1 MIEDF
6 KGKIITDEDVSLPK
20 MEDYFYNSLTP
31 FLKQDEKDSDSI
43 FYIESPLD
51 GEDAVGMSADGTIFT
66 IKTGPGYNV
75 DNNKS
80 AIRIPDLSIYTGVN
94 SAYALKINSRKC
106 DVGNVAQNV
115 EYLSMLTNNA
125 DINNYVKGK
134 YSLENNISDIIVR
147 LLYTDGPKTPKY
159 TIEQLDKNLVKKYKF
174 KEIKAG
180 LSNGIKFTDSN
191 THAQPF
197 QAEFDRDGG
206 VLGLDKEP
214 SIREYTD
221 NDDVYIYNNVVQV
234 WPYEA
239 YSASLDTIK
248 ESDIGYTDKSGY
260 EGVIAIKQTTNSIK
274 GTNPSKDFFRTFSP
288 NDKLGRCQTVFACI
302 SKNHDFPKDGN
313 RDEIGTIF
321 PVGYHKYQFKSI
333 INLEKNANGN
343 VKNELGYLYNRAHLL
358 GNGLSS
364 EGANSRNL
372 VTATS
377 SCNQAQLEYFE
388 RPTRLWMEAHPDTK
402 MYYKVTPKYKDD
414 ELVPRSIL
422 MEALSEDGTFELAY
436 EFNNLEKGIDIY
448 YKTGEAWEHGKRN
461 EAQTDYTK
469 FYVLNNNQAQVE
481 TINLAFRIR
490 NAIINKVL
498 NAQDS
503 RVCISVNALHR
514 HSDYKAPYD
523 PGFVEPSGLL
533 AKAIQQSATSIGKK
547 LLSDD
552 EWKDYSGFNIYGL
565 DAYGRTLGVVYLKE
579 KDGTWI
585 NLNKYVI
592 WYIYNSKTVRQSNFI
607 PDNLTFDEYYKDPTG
622 ERFKSWTYDIE
633 NINYQDNFWT
643 QLKTLY
649 GQDERRIKLQ
659 EMAFNAAHIH
669 PNINHDT
676 KVGKDNKKDMNCLKD
691 WTISIGDVSFFCPP
705 SAIRVVTQTQTE
717 RFPVLRAKGSMAKNV
732 EKSDTEIELTLFFNN
747 EYGINGQKIN
757 VPIWENKDAKIS
769 PLKKKVS
776 DEKADYYMNGLRAL
790 IAEFKFTPFLP
801 VVNTYLNR
809 TLKIAAV
816 SLEQLDIQTIPN
828 FPRLLKATLRL
839 KDFDYQIYMPGTPEL
854 YVPDEN
860 SDTNEVEN
868 PFALCINYD
877 VMRYYYQKP
886 LQYGNELAAK
896 LDNPEK
902 SGYSINS
909 AEFIKD
915 TMMKNRS
922 VLMPCKFMDPN
933 IDIYIANEDYL
944 KRLLAIKQD
953 AMRRATT
960 GADDNYIPTSDEE
973 KLIREIYNFWIS
985 CDVASIYNKY
995 KERRDDIVKLYK
1007 QHLPPAKKPFEI
1019 EIDGIKYIGD
1029 VLISDTV
1036 KNDYR
1041 KNGIVYIGPIGRDEL
1056 KEFVKQQV
1064 CDKMFDELK
1073 AALKDKKNVNG
1084 DPLVKEITRADS
1096 RYPNGRIDVRLNIP
1110 YTSMQ
1115 GIGEGLWDQYKK
1127 EAKVDTKYQP
1137 SLFMDGAIS
1146 LDLTDIGYKVTT
1158 SEPDEPIEYKEESNE
1173 YINFITWC
1181 SGNAEK
1187 LLDANLEAQEL
1198 KEAMDWENT
1207 KSIEYDLIAENVR
1220 VDLFES
1226 SMANNFARISTLESA
1241 GRAPQYTGSSDIHI
1255 SWKLTTK
1262 NEEFTM
1268 LMKRLPDF
1276 EAYCMRRYHLALPCF
1291 PIKIDSEFTRMLGVF
1306 EVSIEDVVINTV
1318 ANQPGLY
1325 EIVIRAISVD
1335 RTLRNREALKSVSN
1349 KIDTNKNGQSGDLD
1363 NKHLTHSSQTTR
1375 VNIKT
1380 FDDLMDKMAT
1390 AEIYPDLELPTIGEL
1405 GKKGFIFLRY
1415 KEQARDK
1422 DDLYVDPDFYFY
1434 YPFSTKAEIIR
1445 NVIQSNFGELGDKN
1459 LDSAVNRTIVYSD
1472 NQGNTGVKFTTK
1484 DNKVNIDDAN
1494 DEYKKSV
1501 EKVYRDRIE
1510 QSAHISN
1517 LDCIEA
1523 IKNIPTAFIGDTAKW
1538 DISTKLSVSFME
1550 NYYISLKQLVENSDK
1565 KTNENQKESAD
1576 KKVEYEDDEKGRVV
1590 EKKSDD
1596 EKRLNK
1602 LKDLKSFYDEKMSV
1616 KDEAIKKLY
1625 DILKKTPINTTIVGN
1640 ASLRKEDNRY
1650 YSYEI
1655 SGKTTKLLNEGGY
1668 TNALREMYIETAK
1681 MKPEVLEHYLYAIMD
1696 MNSGTREYNTTLNE
1710 RYWKGFYSQ
1719 KKDWFGCFLNKENK
1733 IELAKENT
1741 DFNVMRTFGP
1751 FEIRTY
1757 EYQEL
1762 MGFLYEDERKELL
1775 EYEKNKKIA
1784 SDGTNKSS
1792 VYVLDPYYRYQSL
1805 DIQKEYLRRCQTDV
1819 DYAANAYVRIILWW
1833 LIQLYKTDLFPS
1845 ISMDIMRHNTQTNG
1859 MATAR
1864 AKSLIT
1870 KTFGAINTYVD
1881 NALIDSIN
1889 LFTEKNGQAFDY
1901 GKIFCAIVMAIYDV
1915 PLKDNPLFKLMAK
1928 RDYDALNKKI
1938 SEITSDNYKFRGKVD
1953 DKEYRFRKFLLA
1965 LCGYKEIAGPAYI
1978 GRSEEITPAARTL
1991 VNHNIKL
1998 ALEASANPKE
2008 FIFHSFYDMCR
2019 GDYRGRMLRAFPTFY
2034 CMFMDEGKEIGLWKL
2049 HDNFYSINSI
2059 LDISIVKSRKIA
2071 ADTCTLVL
2079 SNNYSTFMTDDEDGY
2094 INYKGASFNDLY
2106 DSIFRRRKV
2115 AEEAEKK
2122 RASANKVNRAKLQP
2136 GIRIHIRE
2144 GYGSD
2149 ARELACAFNGVIASV
2164 QPNAQAINIVA
2175 QGNGIEL
2182 MNQIME
2188 DRDADEIQYIDQP
2201 GDWVNNT
2208 EGGGASPA
2216 TILKSFL
2223 TTKGSY
2229 MKKYFQGKA
2238 NVDQSCFEGGV
2249 KDTEDD
2255 SWLSLWEQYIAD
2267 VWNTNPYGIVHF
2279 GDPDYKDVFPGGE
2292 IIQNIY
2298 EVSALPNM
2306 ADDNLFLYADDKED
2320 RQQPPY
2326 ISFEPRGKTMWDVL
2340 HICKSVAPDYLVGT
2354 ASFGLRDTIFFGKP
2368 HYYYAYDYQKYNG
2381 VLIEKRKPFQQIH
2394 FIFSDSDIIVNNVTA
2409 SSEKIKN
2416 VATGVFKDQYGT
2428 GVWSYTKN
2436 RDVGPL
2442 WVDGNIYPESQKS
2455 MLVDTRLKMKSAT
2468 IVGKGNDGSGSTGM
2482 AEGLVNSGRNL
2493 VQTIFNTFPTGLLST
2508 LGSYVAEEFGG
2519 SMFDD
2524 KGKLS
2529 NHKRIA
2535 WSSTAN
2541 ELKESMKEMYQGE
2554 ISIIGAPSIKP
2565 NDRIYLKDQYND
2577 MSGMVLVRDVVHNL
2591 SATTGFTTTIHVD
2604 TISCVDD
2611 KDEMTLW
2618 NYVSYAIGQV
2628 GIISSLDFLMYG
2640 KIQKGLKIL
2649 DPMLNKA
2656 KNTAGKLLEKTF
2668 ESQKAILESAKKA
2681 KDLAK
2686 DAGFIK
2692 KVIGL
2697 AKGRSLMAAAA
2708 ALGTAATAAA
2718 GLTALVVAAAPI
2730 IITDLVVQG
2739 LVGGMNDWLLF
2750 KVKNH
2755 RVLQIFPLKKNG
2767 MVYVAGLDGHI
2778 GSVYGSPTYGQ
2789 CGPLEKT
2796 FALLFADSK
2805 EEGNSISQVIRT
2817 VLCSSELR
2825 EEAAKY
2831 AQDIRYASKIG
2842 KDSISTEAA
2851 INSVA
2856 YGTMSQPGFK
2866 VHKKNS
2872 FDLSLGNRA
2881 VVKNKDKEE
2890 IRALRNGYSKYY
2902 IEKVDDI
2909 LTNSSKKN
2917 QLLISQYQGLAFYK
2931 RIGFLE
2937 LLHDKIALDELKK
2950 IRHEELEVMLSGEK
2964 TKINA
2969 IRHNGVLDVP
2979 FLSKDGLIVLKDIC
2993 DTCFKSLEIDNTK
3006 DDSSIEKALNG
3017 TKIVVTS
3024 ALMIGAKNK
3033 ACGAGYSFCVRGTGQ
3048 LDNGVLKQDIE
3059 KYRQDV
3065 QTKLDELNKDGDE
3078 NNKEVC
3084 WYLGSKSNDV
3094 ETRIMINPESPFAG
3108 KKLQIDNQKQEATN
3122 KK

>member
-80 AIRIPDLSIYTGVN
+80 AIRIPDLSVYTGIN

-106 DVGNVAQNV
+106 DVGNVAQNI

-180 LSNGIKFTDSN
+180 LYNGIKFTDSN

-206 VLGLDKEP
+206 LLGLDKEP
-214 SIREYTD
+214 AIREYVD
-221 NDDVYIYNNVVQV
+221 DDDVYIYNNVVQV

-302 SKNHDFPKDGN
+302 SKNHDFPEDGN

-333 INLEKNANGN
+333 INLEKNADGN

-358 GNGLSS
+358 GNGLSG

-422 MEALSEDGTFELAY
+422 MEALSEDGAYELAY

-448 YKTGEAWEHGKRN
+448 YKTGEAWEHGKKN
-461 EAQTDYTK
+461 EAQTDYAK

-503 RVCISVNALHR
+503 RICISVNALSR
-514 HSDYKAPYD
+514 RSDYKAPYD

-552 EWKDYSGFNIYGL
+552 EWKNYSGFNIYGL

-659 EMAFNAAHIH
+659 EMAFNAARIH

-1029 VLISDTV
+1029 VLVDDTV

-1041 KNGIVYIGPIGRDEL
+1041 KDGIVYIGHIDRDEL
-1056 KEFVKQQV
+1056 KKFVKQQV

-1096 RYPNGRIDVRLNIP
+1096 RYPNGRIDIRLNIP

-1115 GIGEGLWDQYKK
+1115 GVGEGLWDQYKK

-1146 LDLTDIGYKVTT
+1146 LDLTDIGYEVTT
-1158 SEPDEPIEYKEESNE
+1158 SEPDEPIEYKEENNE

-1207 KSIEYDLIAENVR
+1207 KSIEYDLVAENVR

-1255 SWKLTTK
+1255 SWKITTK
-1262 NEEFTM
+1262 NEEFAM

-1325 EIVIRAISVD
+1325 EIVVRAISVD

-1349 KIDTNKNGQSGDLD
+1349 KIDTNKDGQSGDLD

-1434 YPFSTKAEIIR
+1434 YPFSTKAEVIR

-1459 LDSAVNRTIVYSD
+1459 PDSAINRTIVYSD

-1501 EKVYRDRIE
+1501 EKAYRDRIE

-1517 LDCIEA
+1517 LDNLES
-1523 IKNIPTAFIGDTAKW
+1523 IKNIPAAFIGDAAKW

-1550 NYYISLKQLVENSDK
+1550 NFYISLKQLKD
-1565 KTNENQKESAD
+1565 TAQD
-1576 KKVEYEDDEKGRVV
+1576 TDEKKDTTTDSKQETQE
-1590 EKKSDD
+1590 EKGKAAKAQKKI
-1596 EKRLNK
+1596 EK
-1602 LKDLKSFYDEKMSV
+1602 LKELKSFYDDKMVGKDKAIKTLYDFIRKNPIDNGDIKSAQ
-1616 KDEAIKKLY
+1616 KEAYTISDEAIEA
-1625 DILKKTPINTTIVGN
+1625 LKTKTYRDT
-1640 ASLRKEDNRY
+1640 LRDMY
-1650 YSYEI
+1650 
-1655 SGKTTKLLNEGGY
+1655 LDPD
-1668 TNALREMYIETAK
+1668 EMDK
-1681 MKPEVLEHYLYAIMD
+1681 NVFEHFLYAIMD
-1696 MNSGTREYNTTLNE
+1696 MYSGTKEYNTNLNE
-1710 RYWKGFYSQ
+1710 QYWKGYYSQ
-1719 KKDWFGCFLNKENK
+1719 KKSIYGYFQNKHNVLE
-1733 IELAKENT
+1733 EAKKDT
-1741 DFNVMRTFGP
+1741 PFDSMKAFGP
-1751 FEIRTY
+1751 FEIKVY
-1757 EYQEL
+1757 NYQDL
-1762 MGFLYEDERKELL
+1762 MTFLDEDERKEFN
-1775 EYEKNKKIA
+1775 EYIKDKVTPA
-1784 SDGTNKSS
+1784 SDINSEKTML
-1792 VYVLDPYYRYQSL
+1792 YLLDPYYRYQPL
-1805 DIQKEYLRRCQTDV
+1805 DIQKAYLKACQINV
-1819 DYAANAYVRIILWW
+1819 DFAAKAYTRIVLWW
-1833 LIQLYKTDLFPS
+1833 LIQLYKADLFPS
-1845 ISMDIMRHNTQTNG
+1845 ISMDIMRRNAGNDVK
-1859 MATAR
+1859 
-1864 AKSLIT
+1864 AKEKAQELIEKEYGENNIHID
-1870 KTFGAINTYVD
+1870 KTLVKDIYSFV
-1881 NALIDSIN
+1881 
-1889 LFTEKNGQAFDY
+1889 EKNGKAFDY
-1901 GKIFCAIVMAIYDV
+1901 GKIFCAFVMAIYGIPV
-1915 PLKDNPLFKLMAK
+1915 KDNPIFKLMVK

-1938 SEITSDNYKFRGKVD
+1938 SEITSSNYKYRGKVD
-1953 DKEYRFRKFLLA
+1953 DKEYLFRKFLLA

-2079 SNNYSTFMTDDEDGY
+2079 SNNYSTFTTDDEDGY

-2106 DSIFRRRKV
+2106 DSIFRRKKV
-2115 AEEAEKK
+2115 AEEAEKR
-2122 RASANKVNRAKLQP
+2122 RAATNKVNRAKLQP

-2201 GDWVNNT
+2201 GDALNNT
-2208 EGGGASPA
+2208 DGGGATPA

-2223 TTKGSY
+2223 TTKGGY

-2238 NVDQSCFEGGV
+2238 NVDQWACKGGV
-2249 KDTEDD
+2249 KDTDDD
-2255 SWLSLWEQYIAD
+2255 SWLSLWAQYIAD
-2267 VWNTNPYGIVHF
+2267 VWNSNPYGIVHF

-2306 ADDNLFLYADDKED
+2306 DDNRLILYSDSNDC
-2320 RQQPPY
+2320 QQPPY
-2326 ISFEPRGKTMWDVL
+2326 ISFEPQGKTMWDVL
-2340 HICKSVAPDYLVGT
+2340 HICKSVAPDYVVGT

-2381 VLIEKRKPFQQIH
+2381 VIVEKRKPFQQYH
-2394 FIFSDSDIIVNNVTA
+2394 FLFSDSDIIVNNITA
-2409 SSEKIKN
+2409 SSDKIKN
-2416 VATGVFKDQYGT
+2416 VATGLFKDQYGT
-2428 GVWSYTKN
+2428 GIWSYTKN

-2442 WVDGNIYPESQKS
+2442 WVDSNIYPESQKS
-2455 MLVDTRLKMKSAT
+2455 MIVDTRLKMKSAT
-2468 IVGKGNDGSGSTGM
+2468 KVNKGLDGSGSFGM
-2482 AEGLVNSGRNL
+2482 AEGIGNFGRNVL
-2493 VQTIFNTFPTGLLST
+2493 QTVFNTLPVTGLLST
-2508 LGSYVAEEFGG
+2508 LTSYLTEEFMGP
-2519 SMFDD
+2519 MFDD
-2524 KGKLS
+2524 KGQFS
-2529 NHKRIA
+2529 HHKRIA

-2554 ISIIGAPSIKP
+2554 ISIIGTPSIKP
-2565 NDRIYLKDQYND
+2565 NDRIYLRDQYND

-2611 KDEMTLW
+2611 KDEMTIQ
-2618 NYVSYAIGQV
+2618 NYGQFLAGQV
-2628 GIISSLDFLMYG
+2628 IATLGLNVFLHW
-2640 KIQKGLKIL
+2640 KCNSGLKIL
-2649 DPMLNKA
+2649 DPMIGKA
-2656 KNTAGKLLEKTF
+2656 QASTAKLIKKTF
-2668 ESQKAILESAKKA
+2668 ESKQAIISSAKKA
-2681 KDLAK
+2681 TDLAK
-2686 DAGFIK
+2686 DAKFISK
-2692 KVIGL
+2692 AIALTKGNAIKAVATVGAIAIGGEL
-2697 AKGRSLMAAAA
+2697 AIAAAFLTIA
-2708 ALGTAATAAA
+2708 KYVVIDMIAQGILG
-2718 GLTALVVAAAPI
+2718 GI
-2730 IITDLVVQG
+2730 
-2739 LVGGMNDWLLF
+2739 NDYLLF
-2750 KVKNH
+2750 IVKNH

-2767 MVYVAGLDGHI
+2767 MVYTAGLDGHI

-2789 CGPLEKT
+2789 CGPLEKV
-2796 FALLFADSK
+2796 FNLLFADSK
-2805 EEGNSISQVIRT
+2805 EESYSIAQLFRAA
-2817 VLCSSELR
+2817 LCSPELR

-2831 AQDIRYASKIG
+2831 SQDLRYASKIG

-2851 INSVA
+2851 IDSVA

-2866 VHKKNS
+2866 IHKKNS

-2881 VVKNKDKEE
+2881 IVKNKDKAE
-2890 IRALRNGYSKYY
+2890 IRALSTGYSRYY

-2950 IRHEELEVMLSGEK
+2950 IKHEELEVMLSGEK

-2969 IRHNGVLDVP
+2969 IRHNGALDVP

-3017 TKIVVTS
+3017 TKIIVTS

-3094 ETRIMINPESPFAG
+3094 ETRIMVNPESPFAG
-3108 KKLQIDNQKQEATN
+3108 QKYKIDSQKQEAAD